1 MQLFNTLT
9 RQKESF
15 VPRDQGEVSMYVCGP
30 TTYNFIHLG
39 NARPLVFFDTVR
51 RYFIYKG
58 YKVKY
63 VQNFTDI
70 DDKIINRARE
80 EGEDPIRLAAKFV
93 DEFFRDADELNVMR
107 ADVYPKVSE
116 HFKEIVDLVGLLIE
130 KGHAYVVDGDVYFD
144 ISSFKNYGKLSGRSL
159 DDMQAGA
166 RVEVDIRKKHPMDFA
181 LWKSAK
187 EGEPAWESP
196 WGPGR
201 PGWHIECSAMS
212 RKYLGD
218 SFDIHSGGQDL
229 VFPHHEN
236 EKAQSEAATGKT
248 FARNWMHNGFITIN
262 QEKMSKSLGNFFLV
276 REILDKFPAETVRF
290 FLLSTHYRSPLDFD
304 DEKLAAAG
312 RGLERVKTCVRL
324 LEEAAQGVTRENKN
338 EEDYILSSSLDTR
351 RQEFEDAMD
360 DDFNSALAT
369 GVMFDAVG
377 DINSYLHRV
386 GPGGSSRDVLAQ
398 ARILLEKFNSVMGFF
413 RFDSSGKIN
422 LDSRVGEGKLVG
434 DLVDLIINIRQEAR
448 SRKDWSTSD
457 NIRNGLKDLGIILE
471 DTPQGVRWKR

>member
-1 MQLFNTLT
+1 
-9 RQKESF
+9 
-15 VPRDQGEVSMYVCGP
+15 
-30 TTYNFIHLG
+30 
-39 NARPLVFFDTVR
+39 
-51 RYFIYKG
+51 
-58 YKVKY
+58 
-63 VQNFTDI
+63 
-70 DDKIINRARE
+70 
-80 EGEDPIRLAAKFV
+80 
-93 DEFFRDADELNVMR
+93 
-107 ADVYPKVSE
+107 
-116 HFKEIVDLVGLLIE
+116 
-130 KGHAYVVDGDVYFD
+130 
-144 ISSFKNYGKLSGRSL
+144 
-159 DDMQAGA
+159 
-166 RVEVDIRKKHPMDFA
+166 
-181 LWKSAK
+181 
-187 EGEPAWESP
+187 
-196 WGPGR
+196 
-201 PGWHIECSAMS
+201 
-212 RKYLGD
+212 
-218 SFDIHSGGQDL
+218 
-229 VFPHHEN
+229 
-236 EKAQSEAATGKT
+236 
-248 FARNWMHNGFITIN
+248 
-262 QEKMSKSLGNFFLV
+262 MSKSLGNFFLV

-324 LEEAAQGVTRENKN
+324 LKEAAQGVTRENKN

-360 DDFNSALAT
+360 DDFNTALAT